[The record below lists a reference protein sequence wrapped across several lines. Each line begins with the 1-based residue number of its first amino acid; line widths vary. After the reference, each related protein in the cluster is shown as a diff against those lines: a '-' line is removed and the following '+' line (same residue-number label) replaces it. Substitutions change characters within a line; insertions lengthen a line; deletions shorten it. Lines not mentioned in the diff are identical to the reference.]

1 MTSLS
6 SRISSVSDAR
16 RFAHR
21 IVPQGLFDYI
31 DGGAEDEVT
40 MAENERAFRSVTFR
54 PRACVRVESP
64 RLDTTVVGTPISM
77 PVLLAPCGLIQT
89 MHPDGALGV
98 IRAAKRAGTISVLS
112 TFSGI
117 APETVTS
124 EPGPRW
130 LQLYAVDRHM
140 AKDLLDRAAASNFDA
155 LVITADSPTMGK
167 RERDIR
173 YSSIAAN
180 GIRLGTAMRMAPQVV
195 LRPRWTVRTLRTTIS
210 TLTTATLPGR
220 PPIGTTPA
228 PAPALPRPSVD
239 SPTQP
244 ADNASPPL
252 VSPFTWED
260 IAWIHEHWSG
270 PLMVKGILS
279 GPDAV
284 AAVDAGADAVIVSN
298 HGGRQLE
305 SAPATL
311 RVLPEVVDA
320 VDSRAEVLVD
330 GGIRRGGDVV
340 KALAL
345 GARAVLIGRPY
356 LFALCAAGEA
366 GVERMLEV
374 FRADMARTMVLLGCH
389 SVADLDRTWLQ

>member
-1 MTSLS
+1 
-6 SRISSVSDAR
+6 
-16 RFAHR
+16 
-21 IVPQGLFDYI
+21 VPQGLFDYI
-31 DGGAEDEVT
+31 DGGAEDEIT
-40 MAENERAFRSVTFR
+40 MAENEHAFRAVAFR
-54 PRACVRVESP
+54 PRAGQRVESP
-64 RLDTTVVGTPISM
+64 RLNTTVLGTPVSL

-98 IRAAKRAGTISVLS
+98 IRAAQKSGTIPVLS

-117 APETVTS
+117 PPESVAS
-124 EPGPRW
+124 QPGPRW

-140 AKDLLDRAAASNFDA
+140 AKDLIDRAAASHFDA

-173 YSSIAAN
+173 HTSISA
-180 GIRLGTAMRMAPQVV
+180 GPISLSTALRMAPQV
-195 LRPRWTVRTLRTTIS
+195 LLKPRWTARTLRTTIS

-220 PPIGTTPA
+220 PHGLRPDSATTTATA
-228 PAPALPRPSVD
+228 PPLPRPSED
-239 SPTQP
+239 SETPL
-244 ADNASPPL
+244 AGNASPPL

-260 IAWIHEHWSG
+260 IAWIRDLWSG
-270 PLMVKGILS
+270 PLLVKGILT
-279 GPDAV
+279 GEDAV
-284 AAVDAGADAVIVSN
+284 SSLDAGADAVIVSN

-311 RVLPEVVDA
+311 RVLPEVVNA
-320 VDSRAEVLVD
+320 VGTRGEVLVD

-356 LFALCAAGEA
+356 LFALCAAGES
-366 GVERMLEV
+366 GVERILEIL
-374 FRADMARTMVLLGCH
+374 RADMARTMVLLGCR
-389 SVADLDRTWLQ
+389 SVADLNPTWLQ